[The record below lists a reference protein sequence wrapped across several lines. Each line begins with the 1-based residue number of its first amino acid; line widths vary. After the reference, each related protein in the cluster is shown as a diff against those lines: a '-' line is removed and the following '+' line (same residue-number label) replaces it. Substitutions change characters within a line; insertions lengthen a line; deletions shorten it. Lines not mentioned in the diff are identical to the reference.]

1 MRFIPE
7 YLRGSDSVK
16 RADATECV
24 VIKLGATKARF
35 RWRAACVTGTM
46 CSEGGQHADSA
57 VGVQQ
62 DQSGMPGC
70 TRKLPYALL
79 ELDAL

>member
-35 RWRAACVTGTM
+35 RWRAAASPEPCVQREDNTQTRLLGSKKTNR
-46 CSEGGQHADSA
+46 
-57 VGVQQ
+57 
-62 DQSGMPGC
+62 GMPGC